1 MAADGRYLRTS
12 GCPSSSPSPRKDGEK
27 GLGCLQ
33 TLKLDRNDIGWRGGI
48 GAGSLMNERNT
59 TIIRGFAFL
68 LFVGI
73 IGCGAYLAIADKPF
87 GLDLSHKGLSARIDA
102 LGPWRGVGI
111 VVLMVLHS
119 FVPFP
124 AEIVAFLAG
133 KHLGLFWG
141 TVYAWSGAMLGAV
154 MAFADTLGAAAT
166 FLNLPQGASTTTV
179 ESTIKPRMIGCPCA
193 MECRDYFSSVPF
205 AFAGRSPSS
214 RSRRSSSVRMSSTF
228 LPRLAA
234 ISAGVFIA
242 CRPCSVARTTL

>member
-1 MAADGRYLRTS
+1 
-12 GCPSSSPSPRKDGEK
+12 
-27 GLGCLQ
+27 
-33 TLKLDRNDIGWRGGI
+33 
-48 GAGSLMNERNT
+48 MNERNT

-133 KHLGLFWG
+133 KHLGLLWG

-154 MAFADTLGAAAT
+154 MAFALARAFGRAFVQAM
-166 FLNLPQGASTTTV
+166 LPA
-179 ESTIKPRMIGCPCA
+179 RM
-193 MECRDYFSSVPF
+193 RD
-205 AFAGRSPSS
+205 G
-214 RSRRSSSVRMSSTF
+214 
-228 LPRLAA
+228 LAA
-234 ISAGVFIA
+234 WSTAKSTSALLIARFIPIIA
-242 CRPCSVARTTL
+242 FNLINYAAGLTNVRWWTFIWTTGLGILPLTVLFVSLGERMQDATWRDWAEFTVVVVVLSVVVQMALRYARRRGWIEE